1 MRSMEPRNRRLL
13 LTEEERKEIAA
24 QVAKEC
30 GRLIPT
36 DDPLFDLAV
45 LNERVL
51 RRTAEKV
58 GDRLTSSLVGELDRV
73 LSAHLDHAGEELS
86 RAVEARVRE
95 LVKLYAVAET
105 RLDRRAQ
112 QWLFGIAAL
121 GILIMALAS
130 GLVGWPFW

>member
-1 MRSMEPRNRRLL
+1 MRSMEPRHRRLL
-13 LTEEERKEIAA
+13 LTEEEKREIAA

-36 DDPLFDLAV
+36 DDPLFDLVV

-58 GDRLTSSLVGELDRV
+58 GDRITSSLVGELNRV
-73 LSAHLDHAGEELS
+73 LSAHLDRVHEKLSADVDEKLRGFAGLYGV
-86 RAVEARVRE
+86 AV
-95 LVKLYAVAET
+95 T

-112 QWLFGIAAL
+112 LWVWAIAVSGIFA
-121 GILIMALAS
+121 MVVAS
-130 GLVGWPFW
+130 GLVRWPFW

>member
-13 LTEEERKEIAA
+13 LTEEEKKEIAA

-30 GRLIPT
+30 GRLIPQ
-36 DDPLFDLAV
+36 DDPLFDLV
-45 LNERVL
+45 VVNECVL

-58 GDRLTSSLVGELDRV
+58 GDRLTSSLVGELDRM

-86 RAVEARVRE
+86 RAVEARVRG
-95 LVKLYAVAET
+95 LVKLYAAAET

-112 QWLFGIAAL
+112 LWLFGIAAL

-130 GLVGWPFW
+130 GLVGWPFR

>member
-1 MRSMEPRNRRLL
+1 MRSMEPRNRRPL
-13 LTEEERKEIAA
+13 LTEEDKKEIAA

-36 DDPLFDLAV
+36 DDPLFD
-45 LNERVL
+45 RM
-51 RRTAEKV
+51 
-58 GDRLTSSLVGELDRV
+58 

-86 RAVEARVRE
+86 RAVEARVRG

-112 QWLFGIAAL
+112 LWMWGLAAL
-121 GILIMALAS
+121 GIFAMALVS
-130 GLVGWPFW
+130 GLVRWPF

>member
-1 MRSMEPRNRRLL
+1 MRSMEPRNRLLL
-13 LTEEERKEIAA
+13 LTEEEKKEIAA

-36 DDPLFDLAV
+36 DDPLFDLVV

-58 GDRLTSSLVGELDRV
+58 GDQFSSSLVGELDRV
-73 LSAHLDHAGEELS
+73 LSAHLDRMHEKLSADVDAKVRGFAGLYGV
-86 RAVEARVRE
+86 AV
-95 LVKLYAVAET
+95 T

-112 QWLFGIAAL
+112 LWMWGLAAL
-121 GILIMALAS
+121 GIFAMALVS
-130 GLVGWPFW
+130 GLVRWPF

>member
-13 LTEEERKEIAA
+13 LTEEEKKEIAA

-58 GDRLTSSLVGELDRV
+58 GDRITSSLVGELNRV
-73 LSAHLDHAGEELS
+73 LSAHLDHIHEKLSADVDEKARGFAG
-86 RAVEARVRE
+86 
-95 LVKLYAVAET
+95 LYGVAVA

-112 QWLFGIAAL
+112 LWLWAIAVSGIFA
-121 GILIMALAS
+121 IVVAS
-130 GLVGWPFW
+130 GLVRWPF

>member
-1 MRSMEPRNRRLL
+1 MRSMEPRHRLLL
-13 LTEEERKEIAA
+13 LTEEERREIAA

-58 GDRLTSSLVGELDRV
+58 GDRITSSLVGELNRV
-73 LSAHLDHAGEELS
+73 LSAHLDRVHEKLSADVDEKLRGFAGLYGV
-86 RAVEARVRE
+86 AV
-95 LVKLYAVAET
+95 T

-112 QWLFGIAAL
+112 LWLWAIAVSGIFA
-121 GILIMALAS
+121 MVVAS
-130 GLVGWPFW
+130 GLVRWPF

>member
-1 MRSMEPRNRRLL
+1 MRSMEPRSRQLL
-13 LTEEERKEIAA
+13 LTEEEKREIAA

-58 GDRLTSSLVGELDRV
+58 GDRITSSLVGELNRV
-73 LSAHLDHAGEELS
+73 LSAHLDQIHEKLSADVDEKARGFAGLYGV
-86 RAVEARVRE
+86 AV
-95 LVKLYAVAET
+95 T

-112 QWLFGIAAL
+112 HWLWAIAVSA
-121 GILIMALAS
+121 IFAMAVAS
-130 GLVGWPFW
+130 GLVRWPFW

>member
-1 MRSMEPRNRRLL
+1 MRSMEPRNRRPL
-13 LTEEERKEIAA
+13 LTEEDKKQIAA

-58 GDRLTSSLVGELDRV
+58 GDRIASSLVGELNRV
-73 LSAHLDHAGEELS
+73 LSAHLDQIHEKLSADVDKKARGFAG
-86 RAVEARVRE
+86 
-95 LVKLYAVAET
+95 LYGVAVA
-105 RLDRRAQ
+105 RLDRRAEL
-112 QWLFGIAAL
+112 WLWAIAVSGIFA
-121 GILIMALAS
+121 MVVAS
-130 GLVGWPFW
+130 GLVRWPF